1 MSNFTVRTPD
11 QLPQLL
17 QAFRKEAG
25 LTQAEAALRM
35 GVSQQTLSA
44 LERNAERVSVERLM
58 RLLGILGVEI
68 VLRKDAP
75 PPGNSDE
82 APSTTH
88 PW

>member
-1 MSNFTVRTPD
+1 MSNFTVRTTD

-44 LERNAERVSVERLM
+44 LERNAARISVERLM
-58 RLLGILGVEI
+58 RLLSILGVEF

-75 PPGNSDE
+75 TPCSSAE
-82 APSTTH
+82 APPTTQA
-88 PW
+88 W

>member
-58 RLLGILGVEI
+58 RLLSILGVEF

-75 PPGNSDE
+75 MPGNSDE
-82 APSTTH
+82 TQSTTQA
-88 PW
+88 W